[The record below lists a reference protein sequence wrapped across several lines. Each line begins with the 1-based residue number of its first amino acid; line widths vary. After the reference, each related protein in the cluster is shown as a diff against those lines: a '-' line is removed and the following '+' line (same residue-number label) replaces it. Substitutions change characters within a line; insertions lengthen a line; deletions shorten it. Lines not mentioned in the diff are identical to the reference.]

1 MFKEKYINELDS
13 FALSKDFKAET
24 IALLQQKQQEYVQ
37 TDTVVPS
44 KRSVFRPVFRK
55 TAIAY

>member
-24 IALLQQKQQEYVQ
+24 IALLQQKQQKYVCPN
-37 TDTVVPS
+37 TVVPS
-44 KRSVFRPVFRK
+44 KRAGFRPVFK
-55 TAIAY
+55 